1 MINQIYVDML
11 AYKIFTKEINPLT
24 DKPFEIE
31 DVKKEEYKPYILE
44 KIKVL
49 EEEKAKEGANNE
61 N

>member
-24 DKPFEIE
+24 GKPFAIE